1 MSHIMTYYL
10 LPRSNLLSQKYIDCI
25 LTDEVPGPVISFSLS
40 NYLYEIKGELE
51 SQEKDWDI
59 FKKYTNP
66 YEYIHTQIPQRK
78 KCVSKYKPLSRS
90 YFKMIEIIRL
100 FDLYYEGFSNDSS
113 SVDIAQQSDL
123 RQGIPFGNSRLAPS
137 VPDSSACTTSKDD
150 LGFTAPLVSVRSTQL
165 APGGCGVPVKPS
177 VKGSEEG
184 PPTEQPSL
192 SSSADN
198 PLRGSSKDDL
208 GFSIREPVGFSTL
221 PSERQSR
228 SRLSAHS
235 GALTPKGAEELNVP
249 LYDTPPQTPYYSTM
263 RNRTLRPVRS
273 FHLAEGPGGFIEAFS
288 GVRKCSQDL
297 YVGMT
302 ILDENNDP
310 NIPAWKKTEHFLRQN
325 KNVFI
330 EKGATGTGNILAI
343 ENLEYC
349 RKKYGSSMDLITADG
364 GFDFSLDFNQQE
376 IIISRLLYAQMTFA
390 ILLQRQGG
398 CFILKIF
405 DAFMQHSID
414 ILFILSS
421 FYEKTYII
429 KPQTSRYAN
438 SEKYVVCKN
447 FLFSSVDSHYPILHR
462 TFEKMMASPEK
473 YVHRFMTIPIP
484 LHFVTRLEEYN
495 AIFGQQQI
503 ENIHYTISLIKN
515 KNRQDKI
522 ENLIKT
528 NVQKCIAWCIKYN
541 VPFFTFTN
549 NVGQQLTTPNIFA
562 DREQGPSPAG
572 AQPWAPQSPLGTYV

>member
-1 MSHIMTYYL
+1 MTYYL

-25 LTDEVPGPVISFSLS
+25 LNDEVPGPVISFSLS

-78 KCVSKYKPLSRS
+78 KCVSKHKPLSRS
-90 YFKMIEIIRL
+90 YFKMIEIIKL
-100 FDLYYEGFSNDSS
+100 FDLYYDSSSIEGFSSS
-113 SVDIAQQSDL
+113 IDITYPSGDESVTSHQNSS
-123 RQGIPFGNSRLAPS
+123 SRLAVDLVEPLQKNSSCEFHQGNYRLASNGGGDSFTKDVNLETPKRILCRNS
-137 VPDSSACTTSKDD
+137 VKTMDD
-150 LGFTAPLVSVRSTQL
+150 LGFTEPLVNERSSQL
-165 APGGCGVPVKPS
+165 APEGCGVSVKPS
-177 VKGSEEG
+177 E
-184 PPTEQPSL
+184 
-192 SSSADN
+192 
-198 PLRGSSKDDL
+198 PLQNL
-208 GFSIREPVGFSTL
+208 
-221 PSERQSR
+221 
-228 SRLSAHS
+228 H
-235 GALTPKGAEELNVP
+235 
-249 LYDTPPQTPYYSTM
+249 YSTM
-263 RNRTLRPVRS
+263 KNHTVPSFRPVRS

-288 GVRKCSQDL
+288 GIRKSPQDL

-376 IIISRLLYAQMTFA
+376 IIISRLLYAQMAFA

-414 ILFILSS
+414 ILYILSS

-447 FLFSSVDSHYPILHR
+447 FLFSSIDSHYPILHR
-462 TFEKMMASPEK
+462 TFEKMMASPDK

-541 VPFFTFTN
+541 VPFFSFTN
-549 NVGQQLTTPNIFA
+549 NVGHTPSIFSTVGNTF
-562 DREQGPSPAG
+562 GPTGLFLKG
-572 AQPWAPQSPLGTYV
+572 AENFSVSGPCKGPPPCIIKDNDVEI

>member
-1 MSHIMTYYL
+1 MTYYL

-100 FDLYYEGFSNDSS
+100 FDLYYDSLPIHCFSDEDSIGIRPRNSTSTLFNS
-113 SVDIAQQSDL
+113 SDTSVL
-123 RQGIPFGNSRLAPS
+123 PPF
-137 VPDSSACTTSKDD
+137 
-150 LGFTAPLVSVRSTQL
+150 VSEV
-165 APGGCGVPVKPS
+165 GM
-177 VKGSEEG
+177 KGSEKTSPRLQTAPGVKLPLHSPPIAPMGLSKENLGFAPRPEDATQNLQLVVEG
-184 PPTEQPSL
+184 LQPSDQDTCFAKQNL
-192 SSSADN
+192 D
-198 PLRGSSKDDL
+198 
-208 GFSIREPVGFSTL
+208 
-221 PSERQSR
+221 SE
-228 SRLSAHS
+228 
-235 GALTPKGAEELNVP
+235 KNVP
-249 LYDTPPQTPYYSTM
+249 S
-263 RNRTLRPVRS
+263 LRPVRS

-325 KNVFI
+325 KNVYI
-330 EKGATGTGNILAI
+330 EKGVTGTGNILAI

-349 RKKYGSSMDLITADG
+349 REKFGSSMDLITADG

-376 IIISRLLYAQMTFA
+376 IIISRLLYAQMAFA
-390 ILLQRQGG
+390 ILLQRKGG

-447 FLFSSVDSHYPILHR
+447 FLFGSVDSHYPILHR

-522 ENLIKT
+522 ENLVKT

-549 NVGQQLTTPNIFA
+549 NIGQQLSTSNIFS
-562 DREQGPSPAG
+562 DREPTVPS
-572 AQPWAPQSPLGTYV
+572 

>member
-1 MSHIMTYYL
+1 MTYYL
-10 LPRSNLLSQKYIDCI
+10 LPRSNILSQKYIDCV
-25 LTDEVPGPVISFSLS
+25 LNDEVPGPVISFSLS

-90 YFKMIEIIRL
+90 YFKMIEIIKL
-100 FDLYYEGFSNDSS
+100 FDLYYDSLSIENFEGFTTS
-113 SVDIAQQSDL
+113 SVDFTD
-123 RQGIPFGNSRLAPS
+123 RR
-137 VPDSSACTTSKDD
+137 SSARTTSKDD
-150 LGFTAPLVSVRSTQL
+150 LGFTAPK
-165 APGGCGVPVKPS
+165 VPVKPS
-177 VKGSEEG
+177 
-184 PPTEQPSL
+184 
-192 SSSADN
+192 
-198 PLRGSSKDDL
+198 
-208 GFSIREPVGFSTL
+208 
-221 PSERQSR
+221 PSERDPIVSTLVVPDSQLAPFGCGVPIKPSLMNHTGIHSLVKDR
-228 SRLSAHS
+228 MVPSDPLQNLHYSAMKSHTAPS
-235 GALTPKGAEELNVP
+235 F
-249 LYDTPPQTPYYSTM
+249 
-263 RNRTLRPVRS
+263 RPVRS

-288 GVRKCSQDL
+288 GIRKCPQDL

-414 ILFILSS
+414 ILYILSS

-447 FLFSSVDSHYPILHR
+447 FLFSSIDSHYPILHR
-462 TFEKMMASPEK
+462 TFEKMMASPDK

-541 VPFFTFTN
+541 IPFFSFTN
-549 NVGQQLTTPNIFA
+549 NVGNSPSIFSMVGNTF
-562 DREQGPSPAG
+562 GPTALSLKGTESFLVSGPCKG
-572 AQPWAPQSPLGTYV
+572 PPPCIIKDNDDKSLCLLGENLGIE

>member
-1 MSHIMTYYL
+1 MTYYL
-10 LPRSNLLSQKYIDCI
+10 LPRSNVLSQKYIDCK
-25 LTDEVPGPVISFSLS
+25 LTNTVPGPVISFSLS

-78 KCVSKYKPLSRS
+78 KCVSKHKPLSRS
-90 YFKMIEIIRL
+90 YFKMIEIIKI
-100 FDLYYEGFSNDSS
+100 FDLYYDSS
-113 SVDIAQQSDL
+113 SIENFSIGDRRS
-123 RQGIPFGNSRLAPS
+123 
-137 VPDSSACTTSKDD
+137 SSADNHRRGLSKDD
-150 LGFTAPLVSVRSTQL
+150 LGFAP
-165 APGGCGVPVKPS
+165 PGGFANPPQSCITF
-177 VKGSEEG
+177 GSAEE
-184 PPTEQPSL
+184 
-192 SSSADN
+192 
-198 PLRGSSKDDL
+198 PLRTTYSGSRLQATPKNSQSE
-208 GFSIREPVGFSTL
+208 GFSEPLRTTSGTKGG
-221 PSERQSR
+221 
-228 SRLSAHS
+228 SRLQASLADRS
-235 GALTPKGAEELNVP
+235 GIEK
-249 LYDTPPQTPYYSTM
+249 PPFVSETAKNIQTSYFS
-263 RNRTLRPVRS
+263 PVRS

-288 GVRKCSQDL
+288 GVRNNPQDL

-330 EKGATGTGNILAI
+330 EKGATGTGNILDI

-349 RKKYGSSMDLITADG
+349 REKYGSSMDLITADG

-376 IIISRLLYAQMTFA
+376 IIVSRLLYAQMTFA

-447 FLFSSVDSHYPILHR
+447 FLFGSTESHYPILHR

-473 YVHRFMTIPIP
+473 FVHRFMTIPIP
-484 LHFVTRLEEYN
+484 IHFVTRLEEYN

-541 VPFFTFTN
+541 VPFFSFTN
-549 NVGQQLTTPNIFA
+549 NVGQQISTPNIFTSFTNSC
-562 DREQGPSPAG
+562 DPSINLYSGQGAESLQQLTQKVTKSPDEFV
-572 AQPWAPQSPLGTYV
+572 QDKSE

>member
-1 MSHIMTYYL
+1 
-10 LPRSNLLSQKYIDCI
+10 
-25 LTDEVPGPVISFSLS
+25 
-40 NYLYEIKGELE
+40 
-51 SQEKDWDI
+51 
-59 FKKYTNP
+59 
-66 YEYIHTQIPQRK
+66 
-78 KCVSKYKPLSRS
+78 
-90 YFKMIEIIRL
+90 
-100 FDLYYEGFSNDSS
+100 
-113 SVDIAQQSDL
+113 
-123 RQGIPFGNSRLAPS
+123 
-137 VPDSSACTTSKDD
+137 
-150 LGFTAPLVSVRSTQL
+150 
-165 APGGCGVPVKPS
+165 
-177 VKGSEEG
+177 
-184 PPTEQPSL
+184 
-192 SSSADN
+192 
-198 PLRGSSKDDL
+198 
-208 GFSIREPVGFSTL
+208 
-221 PSERQSR
+221 
-228 SRLSAHS
+228 
-235 GALTPKGAEELNVP
+235 
-249 LYDTPPQTPYYSTM
+249 M

-562 DREQGPSPAG
+562 DREQGPSPAVG
-572 AQPWAPQSPLGTYV
+572 R

>member
-1 MSHIMTYYL
+1 MTYYL

-249 LYDTPPQTPYYSTM
+249 LSDTPPQTPYYSTM